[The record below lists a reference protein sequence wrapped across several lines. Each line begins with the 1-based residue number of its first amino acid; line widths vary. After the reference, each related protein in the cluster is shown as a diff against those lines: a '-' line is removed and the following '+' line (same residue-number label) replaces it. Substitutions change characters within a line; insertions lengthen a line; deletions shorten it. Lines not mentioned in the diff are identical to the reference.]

1 MGEKHCGMH
10 FIIVLIVLIQLFI
23 YLNMCQLKI
32 VCHSKHPVKLLLHLH
47 IFKKKKKKKKN
58 SMQAVCFPRFCLS
71 CIIHPQIHASCL
83 VCTCHKTYALHRSPV
98 YLRANTKRQPFT
110 LMSTPSANLE
120 SSLNPCMSLESSKCA
135 KEKSQKSTLAMINQT
150 FFLSV
155 PDILELI
162 FNYKKRLFNQNI
174 GRARL

>member
-1 MGEKHCGMH
+1 
-10 FIIVLIVLIQLFI
+10 
-23 YLNMCQLKI
+23 MCQLKI
-32 VCHSKHPVKLLLHLH
+32 MCHSKHPVKLFLHLH

-58 SMQAVCFPRFCLS
+58 SMQAVCFPCFCLS

-120 SSLNPCMSLESSKCA
+120 SSPLHVFGKFQMCKR
-135 KEKSQKSTLAMINQT
+135 KRKI
-150 FFLSV
+150 
-155 PDILELI
+155 I
-162 FNYKKRLFNQNI
+162 KKYSCYN
-174 GRARL
+174 

>member
-1 MGEKHCGMH
+1 MDGRMDDGWKTLWYVFYYC
-10 FIIVLIVLIQLFI
+10 INCLDLAI
-23 YLNMCQLKI
+23 YLFKYVSVKI
-32 VCHSKHPVKLLLHLH
+32 MCHSKHPVKLFLHLH
-47 IFKKKKKKKKN
+47 IFKKKKKKTKKKKN
-58 SMQAVCFPRFCLS
+58 SMQAVCFPCFCLS

-135 KEKSQKSTLAMINQT
+135 KEKEKS
-150 FFLSV
+150 
-155 PDILELI
+155 
-162 FNYKKRLFNQNI
+162 
-174 GRARL
+174 

>member
-1 MGEKHCGMH
+1 
-10 FIIVLIVLIQLFI
+10 
-23 YLNMCQLKI
+23 MCQLKI
-32 VCHSKHPVKLLLHLH
+32 MCHSKHPVKLFLHLH

-58 SMQAVCFPRFCLS
+58 SIQAVCFPCFCLS

-120 SSLNPCMSLESSKCA
+120 SLNLCMSLESSKRA
-135 KEKSQKSTLAMINQT
+135 KEKEKSKKSTLATINQT
-150 FFLSV
+150 FFSLCPRHSRI
-155 PDILELI
+155 DAQLL
-162 FNYKKRLFNQNI
+162 KKKTI
-174 GRARL
+174 

>member
-1 MGEKHCGMH
+1 MGEKHCGMY

-32 VCHSKHPVKLLLHLH
+32 MCHSKHPVKLFLHLH
-47 IFKKKKKKKKN
+47 ILKKKKKKTTKKKKN
-58 SMQAVCFPRFCLS
+58 SMQAVRFPCFCLS

-135 KEKSQKSTLAMINQT
+135 KEKEKSQKSTLAMINQT
-150 FFLSV
+150 F
-155 PDILELI
+155 
-162 FNYKKRLFNQNI
+162 QN
-174 GRARL
+174 